1 MEGIFMPWIET
12 EDCSGCGICVSK
24 CPVGTIYLQEGVAL
38 FNHKNQLLRRW

>member
-1 MEGIFMPWIET
+1 MPWIET